1 MVTQYHGLLDA
12 DSIQHLL
19 HYHITEDH
27 RVDQRPDVRSKH
39 PRWNQDPWPQL
50 IVQQVLDHV
59 LDYAYHVE
67 ETVFNESRIA
77 FRLHA
82 DSGDGS
88 DACVNAD
95 AVLIPLLVQGPSHTV
110 FFQNHWRRPS
120 TKFSRVVIA
129 DFEYTLPGRDGTWIL
144 VPDLKTLLHQCVQD
158 PDSVVD
164 FAVDADFVDQ
174 VRRLIAARSG
184 SAISQRDGRCYDYD
198 LVEGYDVGKQFDQE
212 FWRQYLSHI
221 PVQNLTGLTVD
232 RVVAWQ
238 PGDVIVFPRTQLH
251 CAAAGHE
258 RKIGITVFTQR
269 A

>member
-1 MVTQYHGLLDA
+1 MVTVYPDILAVSDIQQLLNYLQLD
-12 DSIQHLL
+12 DDR
-19 HYHITEDH
+19 TDH
-27 RVDQRPDVRSKH
+27 RPDVRSKH
-39 PRWNQDPWPQL
+39 PRWHQDPWPQH
-50 IVQQVLDHV
+50 IVQKVLDRV
-59 LDYAYHVE
+59 LDYAYQVE

-88 DACVNAD
+88 DACINAH

-110 FFQNHWRRPS
+110 FFQNHWRQAS
-120 TKFSRVVIA
+120 TKFSRVAIA
-129 DFEYTLPGRDGTWIL
+129 DFEYTLPGRGGTWVS
-144 VPDLKTLLHQCVQD
+144 VPDLRILLHQCEQD
-158 PDSVVD
+158 PDSVTD

-184 SAISQRDGRCYDYD
+184 SAISQRDGRCYEYD
-198 LVEGYDVGKQFDQE
+198 LIEGYDAGKHVDLE

-221 PVQNLTGLTVD
+221 PVQNFTGLTVD

-238 PGDVIVFPRTQLH
+238 PGDVMVFPRTQLH